1 MLVSFAGMAARGL
14 KRSLC
19 LPIGDRRK
27 WDYAMNEIA
36 GADPFV
42 PSVEI
47 IPEIAEVKG
56 GERFR

>member
-1 MLVSFAGMAARGL
+1 MAARGL
-14 KRSLC
+14 KRSLH

-42 PSVEI
+42 PSVDI
-47 IPEIAEVKG
+47 IPEIAEVAINCG
-56 GERFR
+56 AGE